1 MKLVC
6 LGDSL
11 TYGYGV
17 PRRDCWVSLAEA
29 RTGHTLVNRGLNGDT
44 AGGMLSRFGRD
55 VLDEKP
61 DRVLLMGGANDIIF
75 GGSDAPARSALAAM
89 AHQAAANR
97 IRPMIGLPPPV
108 YAEGIPEPW
117 LALTDYKRLLPV
129 FSAYRDWLMRFTGTF
144 GFQTVDFAVP
154 GLLPPEGRA
163 HYLDGLHPD
172 REGHRLM
179 AEAMIAALPPL
190 RA

>member
-17 PRRDCWVSLAEA
+17 PRRDCWVSLAGA

-89 AHQAAANR
+89 AHQAAANC

-129 FSAYRDWLMRFTGTF
+129 FSAYRDWLVRFAGTF

-179 AEAMIAALPPL
+179 AEAVIAALPPM
-190 RA
+190 RV